1 MMKCSECKS
10 KIIEYIDGT
19 LSEDLDYEI
28 KQHLLECENCKTYYE
43 EEILIDKAFNE
54 EFNLDNMNFNSSK
67 NKIMAS
73 IDKDKY
79 IKGGIKIMKRK
90 NNFGKGIA
98 IAAVFFLLGFLTP
111 MATKYFGTSGDKNAS
126 LMEAKQSAD
135 ITKENANKS
144 EEVQS
149 KTSDNVAGVA
159 DSAKS
164 ATRESVDN
172 YDMTKVSIDTK
183 LEFNSGWKTAKN
195 LEATLEGK
203 GNNNQEEGIGTIYIK
218 DKQNNTMYKYT
229 IKNNGKQSSP
239 LSINWYDDESLIVVN
254 GLGYGTLIN
263 GVEAQL
269 INVKTGDEFALY
281 KVQENNERIKSV
293 VREGSQLKITK
304 AMYDEDMNNYKEQVD
319 TKNITE

>member
-1 MMKCSECKS
+1 MKCNECKS

-54 EFNLDNMNFNSSK
+54 EFNLENMSFNSSK
-67 NKIMAS
+67 NKIMTS

-90 NNFGKGIA
+90 NNYGKGIA

-135 ITKENANKS
+135 STKENVNKS
-144 EEVQS
+144 EAVQN

-159 DSAKS
+159 DGAKS
-164 ATRESVDN
+164 VTKESVDN

-229 IKNNGKQSSP
+229 IKDNGKQSSP
-239 LSINWYDDESLIVVN
+239 LSINWYDDENLVVVN

-269 INVKTGDEFALY
+269 ISVKTGDEFILY
-281 KVQENNERIKSV
+281 RVQENNERIKSV

-304 AMYDEDMNNYKEQVD
+304 AIYDEDMNNYKEQVD